1 MSDAATDD
9 AAESIRL
16 IRDSAAAVADRSDL
30 SRARAQRFGEP
41 GFDAGVWRE
50 IGELGWIGLAVP
62 EAAGGAGLGMRE
74 FCALAEE
81 FGAALTPEPLV
92 PCALSAHL
100 LAACDD
106 HGALPQLLT
115 GEMVVVTAWQEAP
128 NTLEAPGT
136 ADAPRLFVPAAAGA
150 DMLLLP
156 VRQEKQ
162 LSLYEVPAAACE
174 ITAEGQQ
181 DGGFA
186 GTVRADLSR
195 GKRLSADIGA
205 ALSSGLDRAA
215 LATAAVMLGVMER
228 AFAMTLDYL
237 KTRTQFGKPIG
248 SFQSLQHRA
257 ADLKIQVALTRASV
271 EAAAATFDAGASAL
285 ACRAAAS
292 RAKHRAAE
300 AGMLVTRQ
308 AIQLHGGVGYTD
320 EYDVGLYLRRAMVL
334 SNQFGGARLH
344 RARFTAAAPS
354 ETDD

>member
-1 MSDAATDD
+1 MSEASTDD

-16 IRDSAAAVADRSDL
+16 IRESAAAVANPADL
-30 SRARAQRFGEP
+30 KRARTARFQEP

-62 EAAGGAGLGMRE
+62 EAAGGCGLGMRE

-100 LAACDD
+100 MAACDD

-115 GEMVVVTAWQEAP
+115 GEMVIATAWQEAP

-136 ADAPRLFVPAAAGA
+136 SDAARIFVPAAAGA
-150 DMLLLP
+150 DMFLLP
-156 VRQEKQ
+156 VREGKQ
-162 LSLYEVPAAACE
+162 LALYEVLSAACE
-174 ITAEGQQ
+174 VTPEGLQ
-181 DGGFA
+181 DGGFQ

-195 GKRLSADIGA
+195 GKLLSSDIGA
-205 ALSSGLDRAA
+205 ALSIGLDRAA
-215 LATAAVMLGVMER
+215 LATAALMLGVMER

-237 KTRTQFGKPIG
+237 RTRTQFGKPIG
-248 SFQSLQHRA
+248 SFQALQHRA
-257 ADLKIQVALTRASV
+257 ADLKIQMALTRASV
-271 EAAAATFDAGASAL
+271 EAAAATFDSGTSTQ

-308 AIQLHGGVGYTD
+308 AIQLHGGIGYTD
-320 EYDVGLYLRRAMVL
+320 EHDVGLYLRRAMVL
-334 SNQFGGARLH
+334 ANQFGSATLH
-344 RARFTAAAPS
+344 RARFMVAAPEES
-354 ETDD
+354 DD

>member
-1 MSDAATDD
+1 MSATEDE

-16 IRDSAAAVADRSDL
+16 IRDSARAIADPANL
-30 SRARAQRFGEP
+30 KRARAQRFEEP
-41 GFDAGVWRE
+41 GFDPGLWRE

-62 EAAGGAGLGMRE
+62 EAAGGSGLGMRE

-115 GEMVVVTAWQEAP
+115 GEMVIATAWQEAP

-136 ADAPRLFVPAAAGA
+136 PDAPRIFVPAAAGA
-150 DMLLLP
+150 DVFLLP
-156 VRQEKQ
+156 VRDGKT
-162 LSLYEVPAAACE
+162 LALYEVLAAGCE
-174 ITAEGQQ
+174 VSPEALQ
-181 DGGFA
+181 DGGYQ

-195 GKRLSADIGA
+195 GKKLSSDIGA
-205 ALSSGLDRAA
+205 ALSVGLDRAA
-215 LATAAVMLGVMER
+215 LATAAVMLGVMDR

-248 SFQSLQHRA
+248 SFQALQHRA

-271 EAAAATFDAGASAL
+271 EAAAAAFDSGAMPQ

-292 RAKHRAAE
+292 RAKHRASE
-300 AGMLVTRQ
+300 SGMLVTRQ
-308 AIQLHGGVGYTD
+308 AIQLHGGIGYTD
-320 EYDVGLYLRRAMVL
+320 EHDVGLYLRRAMVL
-334 SNQFGGARLH
+334 MNQFGSAALH
-344 RARFTAAAPS
+344 RSRFMSAAPE